1 MMIPQVRLGRV
12 PGVLTEGYAF
22 ISRTCD
28 DLGTDMFQMRGFGRP
43 VTFLR
48 GADASRMFY
57 GGQGRFTR
65 AGAVPTFVQHLLQ
78 DEGSVQGLDGAAHR
92 ERKAMLGSLLTSSDA
107 DAIVDLFAEDFARA
121 VGYWAGQ
128 DRIELHSQAALLLTR
143 TALRW
148 AGVPLASTSVR
159 HRARE
164 LSAMVDW
171 IGLLGPGNWAAR
183 LLRRRTEAWAAG
195 LVRAVRAGE
204 LYPPDRSALTV
215 IAGFRDGQGERLSEE
230 VAAVEL
236 INVLRP
242 IVAVSYF
249 ITFAAAA
256 LISHPQ
262 WREAFAH
269 GAEADL
275 DGFVHEVRRY
285 YPFFPAVPGRA
296 TESFGWQGVQ
306 FAAGDLAV
314 LDLYGTNHHRSL
326 WEHPE
331 AFAPERFRDFDGDP
345 HTLIPQGGGDP
356 ATDHRCPGEPMT
368 IGLMKQAVRLLARSV
383 SYTVPVQDL
392 SVPLNRGPALPRERV
407 LLADVRP
414 VPVRSGS

>member
-1 MMIPQVRLGRV
+1 MIPQVRLGRL
-12 PGVLTEGYAF
+12 PDVLSEGYAF
-22 ISRTCD
+22 ISRSCD
-28 DLGTDMFQMRGFGRP
+28 DLGTDAFQLRGFGRP

-48 GADASRMFY
+48 GADASALFY

-78 DEGSVQGLDGAAHR
+78 DEGSVQSLDGAAHR
-92 ERKAMLGSLLTSSDA
+92 ERKSMFRSLLTSSDA
-107 DAIVDLFAEDFARA
+107 HAILDLFAEDFARA
-121 VGYWAGQ
+121 ARFWAGQ
-128 DRIELHSQAALLLTR
+128 DRIELHSQAELLLTR

-148 AGVPLASTSVR
+148 AGVPPASTSVR

-171 IGLLGPGNWAAR
+171 IGLVGPGNWAAR
-183 LLRRRTEAWAAG
+183 LLRRRTEAWAAA

-204 LYPPDRSALTV
+204 LYPPDRSALAV
-215 IAGFRDGQGERLSEE
+215 IAGFRDGQGEVLTEE

-249 ITFAAAA
+249 ITFAAVA
-256 LISHPQ
+256 LISHPH
-262 WREAFAH
+262 WRETFAQ

-331 AFAPERFRDFDGDP
+331 VFAPERFRDWAGDP

-368 IGLMKQAVRLLARSV
+368 IALIKEAVRLLTRSV
-383 SYTVPVQDL
+383 SFTVPVQDL

-407 LLADVRP
+407 LIANVRP
-414 VPVRSGS
+414 VGVPPNR